1 MDISFTVS
9 TGGGAGKL
17 DVHKSSQAD
26 KEECF
31 NYGYSSMA
39 LILRKE
45 SSKLFNFNLKDLEG
59 FAVTILTNYE
69 HQNPEKAP
77 IDEKEKKELLLSIYN
92 GVKKAAE
99 EVETFEVKA
108 KSEYQEFYNKGLKQ
122 GVTIC
127 RSKDLA
133 FLLKVAESGEF
144 PNLFTLEIASKFYLE
159 HKLPNGVKDQSANL
173 EKYNHFAKG
182 IFDTISI
189 YLIEFK
195 KGADLAVKFCTL
207 RTNFNDLHLVFNDR
221 SKLDALID
229 TSIITPNALRAKYT
243 HLIVEPNG
251 RKIEVFE
258 TQRFE
263 NCVKGIKHEIN
274 AYLLEYAEVFKKQ
287 NMSVDALV
295 ELLDEKPVESKE
307 SKKKKK
313 KKASKKISPSTN
325 PQESKV
331 EEKPKPKAVVVK
343 AASKDELTRVKEP
356 KESADEKRRRIAE
369 QQIKKFEE
377 TVEQIIKAGVSHDSY
392 NQLDKIVNEQ
402 KSKVEGMQ
410 TFYNKLR
417 EETEMAKSRKALEA
431 AQYILEKFEQAFSK
445 VARPNPRRVGR
456 YGGKKSGNTAAAVEN
471 LNTAQPVLKE
481 PVLLEK
487 NLHTA
492 QQAMREPVLLNE
504 FTVHIRTVMGL
515 LNLTNTLNHPIDLN
529 GKYTDLQMQT
539 FKICVLSLINR
550 GYFFYTVSQENL
562 HYVASELCKAL
573 PDNKFTPKELY
584 NGLMFNSLEVFSV
597 LAGAGFKFSG

>member
-9 TGGGAGKL
+9 TGGGAGKFNAGRSFKE
-17 DVHKSSQAD
+17 DV
-26 KEECF
+26 EECF
-31 NYGYSSMA
+31 HYGYSSMA

-45 SSKLFNFNLKDLEG
+45 SSKLFNFTQKDLEG

-77 IDEKEKKELLLSIYN
+77 IDEKGKKELLLSIYN
-92 GVKKAAE
+92 GVKTAVE

-122 GVTIC
+122 GVNIC

-144 PNLFTLEIASKFYLE
+144 SDSFTLEIASKFYQE
-159 HKLPNGVKDQSANL
+159 HKLPNGVNDQSANL

-182 IFDTISI
+182 IFDTIST

-195 KGADLAVKFCTL
+195 KGADLAVKFCAL
-207 RTNFNDLHLVFNDR
+207 RKNFNDLHLVFNDR

-229 TSIITPNALRAKYT
+229 TSLITPNTLRAKYT

-251 RKIEVFE
+251 RKSEVFE
-258 TQRFE
+258 TQSFE
-263 NCVKGIKHEIN
+263 NCLKGIKQEIN
-274 AYLLEYAEVFKKQ
+274 TFFLENAKIFEKQ
-287 NMSVDALV
+287 NMSVEALA
-295 ELLDEKPVESKE
+295 ELLDEKPVEA
-307 SKKKKK
+307 KKKKK

-331 EEKPKPKAVVVK
+331 EEKPKSKPVVVEAPTKKELK
-343 AASKDELTRVKEP
+343 AP
-356 KESADEKRRRIAE
+356 KESADEKRGRIAE
-369 QQIKKFEE
+369 QQIKNFEE
-377 TVEQIIKAGVSHDSY
+377 TVAKVIKAGVSHDSY

-402 KSKVEGMQ
+402 RSKVEGMQ
-410 TFYNKLR
+410 TFYNKLT

-431 AQYILEKFEQAFSK
+431 AQHILEKFEQAFSK

-456 YGGKKSGNTAAAVEN
+456 YGGNKSDNTTAAAEN
-471 LNTAQPVLKE
+471 LHTAQPVLPK
-481 PVLLEK
+481 PDILVG

-492 QQAMREPVLLNE
+492 QPAMREPGLLNE

-515 LNLTNTLNHPIDLN
+515 LNLTNTLNHPIDLD
-529 GKYTDLQMQT
+529 GKYTDPQMQT
-539 FKICVLSLINR
+539 FKICVLYLINC
-550 GYFFYTVSQENL
+550 GYFFYTVPQENL

-597 LAGAGFKFSG
+597 LAGAGFKFSA